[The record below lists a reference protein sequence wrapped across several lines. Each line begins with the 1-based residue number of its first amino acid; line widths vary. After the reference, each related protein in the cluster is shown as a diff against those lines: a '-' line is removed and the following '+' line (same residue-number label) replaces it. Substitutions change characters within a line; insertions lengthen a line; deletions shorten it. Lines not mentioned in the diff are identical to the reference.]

1 MSARLNLKEEFD
13 LQLVWWTR
21 IYCLSLYYFSPTE
34 HQGKNSGIS
43 RIGYLTDSRDN
54 ADYIDYIDILFSL
67 RFFIRNIWQPGWVKR
82 TLISLI
88 GRLQLVRTP
97 ASQSLLL
104 SSSCNR
110 RGETMLCQV
119 RQNRYSKRKRERL
132 AAGRWLVGWRKT
144 CLTFSLPLTVIWS
157 QR

>member
-1 MSARLNLKEEFD
+1 MSAWLNLKEEFD

-21 IYCLSLYYFSPTE
+21 IYCLSLYYFSSTE
-34 HQGKNSGIS
+34 HEGKNLRIS
-43 RIGYLTDSRDN
+43 RIGYLTDSRDK

-88 GRLQLVRTP
+88 GRLQLVRTLQDIAFFFP
-97 ASQSLLL
+97 LLD
-104 SSSCNR
+104 R

-144 CLTFSLPLTVIWS
+144 WLTFSLPLTVIWP